1 MAEEV
6 GMLSPLYRSRK
17 LELYVVLQS
26 LSQLAKPL
34 DEQIWS
40 LGNKVVFAIEN
51 KNKAEEVAH
60 QLLNMIHGM

>member
-1 MAEEV
+1 
-6 GMLSPLYRSRK
+6 